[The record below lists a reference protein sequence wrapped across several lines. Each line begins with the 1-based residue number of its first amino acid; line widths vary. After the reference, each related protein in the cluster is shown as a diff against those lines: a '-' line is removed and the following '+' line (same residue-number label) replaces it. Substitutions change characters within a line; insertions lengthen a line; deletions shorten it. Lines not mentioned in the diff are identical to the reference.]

1 MVRYFTSGIEI
12 SILVIILYYFFVF
25 IRATG
30 AVQALKGLAL
40 LALAFG
46 LARLIRL
53 DVLFSL
59 FTSSFPYLFLAFVII
74 FAPELRRALAEL
86 GRRRIFSS
94 VSMGDRV
101 IDELVLTAVE
111 LARKKYGAL
120 IAIQR
125 DIGLG
130 VWVQSGTIMNSEIS
144 RKLLV
149 SIFVPFGALHDGGV
163 VINGDK
169 IEAAGC
175 LFPFSRKGGPSTDGL
190 GMRHKAGL
198 GLAEA
203 TDAMVVI
210 VSEEKGT
217 ISLAFQARLHREI
230 TEEQLRTM
238 LSENL
243 HMKRRSR

>member
-1 MVRYFTSGIEI
+1 MVRILTSGLEI
-12 SILVIILYYFFVF
+12 AILAIILYYFFVF

-40 LALAFG
+40 LLLAFG

-59 FTSSFPYLFLAFVII
+59 FSRTFPYLFLAFVII

-86 GRRRIFSS
+86 GRRSIFSS
-94 VSMGDRV
+94 VSVGDRV
-101 IDELVLTAVE
+101 IDDLVAAAGELS
-111 LARKKYGAL
+111 RKKLGAL
-120 IAIQR
+120 IAVQR

-130 VWVQSGTIMNSEIS
+130 VWVQSGVVMNSEIS

-149 SIFVPFGALHDGGV
+149 SIFMPFGPLHDGGV
-163 VINGDK
+163 VIKGDR
-169 IEAAGC
+169 IEAAAC
-175 LFPFSRKGGPSTDGL
+175 LFPFSRKGMPTDGL

-203 TDAMVVI
+203 TDAVVVI
-210 VSEEKGT
+210 VSEEKGS
-217 ISLAFQARLHREI
+217 ISVAFQARLHRD
-230 TEEQLRTM
+230 
-238 LSENL
+238 LSEEEL
-243 HMKRRSR
+243 RKMLTEILYPKGK

>member
-1 MVRYFTSGIEI
+1 MVRILTSGIEI
-12 SILVIILYYFFVF
+12 AILAIILYYFFVF

-40 LALAFG
+40 LLLAFG

-59 FTSSFPYLFLAFVII
+59 FSRTFPYLFLAFVII

-86 GRRRIFSS
+86 GRRSIFSS
-94 VSMGDRV
+94 VSVGDRV
-101 IDELVLTAVE
+101 IDDLVAAAGELS
-111 LARKKYGAL
+111 RKKLGAL
-120 IAIQR
+120 IAVQR

-130 VWVQSGTIMNSEIS
+130 VWVQSGVVMNSEIS

-149 SIFVPFGALHDGGV
+149 SIFMPFGPLHDGGV
-163 VINGDK
+163 VIKGDR
-169 IEAAGC
+169 IEAAAC
-175 LFPFSRKGGPSTDGL
+175 LFPFSRKGMPTDGL

-203 TDAMVVI
+203 TDAVVLI
-210 VSEEKGT
+210 VSEEKGS
-217 ISLAFQARLHREI
+217 ISVAFQARLHRD
-230 TEEQLRTM
+230 
-238 LSENL
+238 LSEEEL
-243 HMKRRSR
+243 RKMLTEILYPKGK

>member
-1 MVRYFTSGIEI
+1 MVRIITSGIEI
-12 SILVIILYYFFVF
+12 ALLVVILYYFFVF

-40 LALAFG
+40 LLLTFG

-59 FTSSFPYLFLAFVII
+59 FTLTLPYLFLAFVII

-94 VSMGDRV
+94 ASVGDRV
-101 IDELVLTAVE
+101 IEDLTGAAEE
-111 LARKKYGAL
+111 LARKKIGAL
-120 IAIQR
+120 IAVQR

-130 VWVQSGTIMNSEIS
+130 VWVQSGVVMNSEIS

-149 SIFVPFGALHDGGV
+149 SIFMPFGPLHDGGV
-163 VINGDK
+163 VINGDR
-169 IEAAGC
+169 IEAAAC
-175 LFPFSRKGGPSTDGL
+175 LFPFSRKGTPTDGL

-203 TDAMVVI
+203 TDALVVI
-210 VSEEKGT
+210 VSEEKGS
-217 ISLAFQARLHREI
+217 ISVAFQARLHRDLSV
-230 TEEQLRTM
+230 EELRK
-238 LSENL
+238 LLDENL
-243 HMKRRSR
+243 HRKRN

>member
-1 MVRYFTSGIEI
+1 MFRVFTSGLEI
-12 SILVIILYYFFVF
+12 AILVVILYYFFVF

-40 LALAFG
+40 LGLAFG

-53 DVLFSL
+53 DVLFSI
-59 FTSSFPYLFLAFVII
+59 FTRSFPYLFLAFVII

-94 VSMGDRV
+94 ISTGDRV
-101 IDELVLTAVE
+101 IEDLVGAAGELS
-111 LARKKYGAL
+111 RKKIGAL
-120 IAIQR
+120 IAVQR

-130 VWVQSGTIMNSEIS
+130 VWVQSGVLMNSEIS

-149 SIFVPFGALHDGGV
+149 SIFMPFGPLHDGGV
-163 VINGDK
+163 VIKGDK
-169 IEAAGC
+169 IEAAAC
-175 LFPFSRKGGPSTDGL
+175 LFPFSRKGLPTDGL

-203 TDAMVVI
+203 TDAVVVI

-217 ISLAFQARLHREI
+217 ISVAFQARFHRDL
-230 TEEQLRTM
+230 TEDELRKM
-238 LSENL
+238 LTENL
-243 HMKRRSR
+243 HLKRS

>member
-1 MVRYFTSGIEI
+1 MVRILTSGIEI
-12 SILVIILYYFFVF
+12 AILAIILYYFFVF

-40 LALAFG
+40 LILAFG

-59 FTSSFPYLFLAFVII
+59 FTRSFPYLFLAFVII

-94 VSMGDRV
+94 VSVGDRV
-101 IDELVLTAVE
+101 IDDLVAAAGELS
-111 LARKKYGAL
+111 RKKLGAL
-120 IAIQR
+120 IAVQR

-130 VWVQSGTIMNSEIS
+130 VWVQSGIVMNSEIS

-149 SIFVPFGALHDGGV
+149 SIFMPFGPLHDGGV
-163 VINGDK
+163 VIKGDK
-169 IEAAGC
+169 IEAAAC
-175 LFPFSRKGGPSTDGL
+175 LFPFSRKGMPTDGL

-203 TDAMVVI
+203 TDAVVVI
-210 VSEEKGT
+210 VSEEKGS
-217 ISLAFQARLHREI
+217 ISAAFQAKLHRD
-230 TEEQLRTM
+230 
-238 LSENL
+238 LSEEEL
-243 HMKRRSR
+243 RKMLTEILYPKGK

>member
-1 MVRYFTSGIEI
+1 MVRILTSGLEI
-12 SILVIILYYFFVF
+12 AILAVILYYFFVF

-40 LALAFG
+40 LLLAFG

-59 FTSSFPYLFLAFVII
+59 FSRTFPYLFLAFVII

-86 GRRRIFSS
+86 GRRSIFSS
-94 VSMGDRV
+94 VSVGDRV
-101 IDELVLTAVE
+101 IDDLVAAAGELS
-111 LARKKYGAL
+111 RKKLGAL
-120 IAIQR
+120 IAVQR

-130 VWVQSGTIMNSEIS
+130 VWVQSGVVMNSEIS

-149 SIFVPFGALHDGGV
+149 SIFMPFGPLHDGGV
-163 VINGDK
+163 VIKGDR
-169 IEAAGC
+169 IEAAAC
-175 LFPFSRKGGPSTDGL
+175 LFPFSRKGMPTDGL

-203 TDAMVVI
+203 TDAVVVI
-210 VSEEKGT
+210 VSEEKGS
-217 ISLAFQARLHREI
+217 ISVAFQARLHRD
-230 TEEQLRTM
+230 
-238 LSENL
+238 LSEEEL
-243 HMKRRSR
+243 RKMLTEILYPKGK

>member
-1 MVRYFTSGIEI
+1 MVRILTSGIEI
-12 SILVIILYYFFVF
+12 AILAIILYYFFVF

-40 LALAFG
+40 LLLAFG

-59 FTSSFPYLFLAFVII
+59 FSRTFPYLFLAFVII

-86 GRRRIFSS
+86 GRRSIFSS
-94 VSMGDRV
+94 VSVGDRV
-101 IDELVLTAVE
+101 IDDLVAAAGELS
-111 LARKKYGAL
+111 RKKLGAL
-120 IAIQR
+120 IAVQR

-130 VWVQSGTIMNSEIS
+130 VWVQSGVVMNSEIS

-149 SIFVPFGALHDGGV
+149 SIFMPFGPLHDGGV
-163 VINGDK
+163 VIKGDR
-169 IEAAGC
+169 IEAAAC
-175 LFPFSRKGGPSTDGL
+175 LFPFSRKGVGTDGL

-203 TDAMVVI
+203 TDALVVI
-210 VSEEKGT
+210 VSEEKGS
-217 ISLAFQARLHREI
+217 ISVAFQARLHRDLG
-230 TEEQLRTM
+230 EEELRKM
-238 LSENL
+238 LSEIL
-243 HMKRRSR
+243 YPKDK